1 MTAFQPYFVAYATAH
16 GMTPEVMAARTDRC
30 RNVDFMCWIGAR
42 WAAFRAVRPELFTR
56 DAHGSEYRKLP
67 GAHEAFGA
75 WLCAGGAA

>member
-16 GMTPEVMAARTDRC
+16 GVAPEAMAARTDRC

-75 WLCAGGAA
+75 WLCGDAA